1 MPKVDV
7 WFLKNIELSGS
18 RFGNNECNPMQ
29 GWALINEFPILKKI
43 NRCHLLEGLCILA
56 AAIPC
61 RGLGWCLW
69 KAKVAKNKN
78 YNFFVNLKKW
88 FLQCWLDLFDA
99 DMKSFESTFIW
110 MVQFKDDKER
120 GIIIIFTFISQ
131 LNVKVLFSMQAVFH
145 QICILTLAHFAKMV
159 SPGKSEIPAVSA
171 KCGLTY
177 FWQWELWWTL

>member
-110 MVQFKDDKER
+110 MIQFKDDKER
-120 GIIIIFTFISQ
+120 GIIILL
-131 LNVKVLFSMQAVFH
+131 LNIHLHSSTECQGSVFDAS
-145 QICILTLAHFAKMV
+145 CDSSNV
-159 SPGKSEIPAVSA
+159 
-171 KCGLTY
+171 Y
-177 FWQWELWWTL
+177 FDSCAL